1 MVIFW
6 TRSFLHRQ
14 SSNCEAH
21 FTLLVIGSNKSIFT
35 SEHGVSIA
43 ALSLSRHY
51 HHGMRYTKSGTML
64 YIRRSPFSL
73 DFTNWPLSFDSVRVG
88 ETRSSY
94 GGRANTEHAFLKS
107 LFSHAH
113 LMPSRP
119 RAFESIALGGRRGR
133 ERERVR
139 RRGKKCPF
147 SCEQKSRA
155 LPTFCFL
162 RRWLLLKT
170 DLRFRSGECIH

>member
-119 RAFESIALGGRRGR
+119 KTFESIARRK
-133 ERERVR
+133 ERE
-139 RRGKKCPF
+139 GKCPF